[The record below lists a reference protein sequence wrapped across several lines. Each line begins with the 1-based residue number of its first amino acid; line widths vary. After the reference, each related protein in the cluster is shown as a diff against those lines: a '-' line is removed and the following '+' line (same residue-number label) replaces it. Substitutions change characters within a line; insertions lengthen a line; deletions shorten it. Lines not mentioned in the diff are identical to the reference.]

1 MTRAVSLLSC
11 FLLGLGGCKHE
22 SPHDRLSRL
31 LPVNDF
37 RSEPADGSKRPN
49 DDKPT
54 HLEPERI
61 HGGII

>member
-1 MTRAVSLLSC
+1 MTRAASVLACLLLC
-11 FLLGLGGCKHE
+11 LGGCKHE
-22 SPHDRLSRL
+22 SPHERLNQL

-37 RSEPADGSKRPN
+37 RSEPTDGAARPT
-49 DDKPT
+49 DDKPS